1 MHVHLGLLQKNH
13 CWDQGVHTVKVKIA
27 RFLVSTSVNS
37 RQYVVMCHTVTGH
50 FGTGA
55 EMSGP
60 KDELSGPMVRTVMAL
75 GPKCLGAKVSGY
87 FSTIT
92 ELS

>member
-1 MHVHLGLLQKNH
+1 MLSCV
-13 CWDQGVHTVKVKIA
+13 TVA
-27 RFLVSTSVNS
+27 
-37 RQYVVMCHTVTGH
+37 GH

>member
-1 MHVHLGLLQKNH
+1 MLSCV
-13 CWDQGVHTVKVKIA
+13 TVA
-27 RFLVSTSVNS
+27 
-37 RQYVVMCHTVTGH
+37 GH
-50 FGTGA
+50 FGTVA

-60 KDELSGPMVRTVMAL
+60 KDELSGPIVRTVMAL
-75 GPKCLGAKVSGY
+75 GPKCLGAKMSGY